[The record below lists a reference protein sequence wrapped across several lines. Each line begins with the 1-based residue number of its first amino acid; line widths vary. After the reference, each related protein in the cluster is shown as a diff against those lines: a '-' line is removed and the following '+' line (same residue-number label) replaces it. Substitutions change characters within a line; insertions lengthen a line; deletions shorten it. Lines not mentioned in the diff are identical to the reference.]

1 MKRDVLSCFAVLGA
15 AAGLAS
21 GGAPILGVGLAL
33 GGAFSALL
41 KWGPTNSAA
50 REAAFQELVAEMR
63 AAGVASNDIDKLIGV
78 CRDNLSHGAMLHAI
92 FPELSARA
100 LASWLKDVERLDA
113 HRLLDFGKLV
123 FQLRHALNLAP
134 QRNPD
139 EVLRML
145 PVGYWVGSQ
154 EVENARQF
162 DPSKV
167 GVEKPLAMATR
178 EVLSHFYGKFR
189 PTSVDPQLVRAA
201 GAERAAVEHRD
212 ARAWIENN
220 DTRGMDAGL
229 AELALGNWQANAA
242 QDVLRAKRDTMLA
255 QQDIIKTGTQSRQ
268 LGRQA
273 RAIELQQAL
282 LSEHNPAK
290 RDVLRR
296 ELHELKQ
303 AIGLWQLTKGE
314 RTAQHRQ
321 RVGLAPFAPPILP
334 EPRRFDFVQDA
345 LACDEIGNGIF
356 VGDGPLSMA
365 TSAAPRHGGAL
376 QSVSRALG
384 HIGRPIGAF
393 VASIFAPDPP
403 DTRSADVEQGTPLAE
418 FRDGRPIHAPAD
430 IEGAVR
436 VVEAPQSNIGTW
448 VAGGLT
454 MTLGGASLYAGYEWL
469 RSRGLSREQPSP
481 ASQAGRPAPA
491 LTSLQRALID
501 TLTGSVHANGNGTWG
516 STLDAITAI
525 LRGVPDPH
533 APQVIAS
540 VTEVL
545 RLDFNNVAAVYANDF
560 NRPNL
565 IDGFD
570 GFDGFD
576 SLGDANDF
584 VEFDVPDDVEVLP
597 RRRLRR
603 AVDASGTAQKL
614 EQQRTEQAEDRAT
627 KARVV
632 EIIDAVAQ
640 YQQSASA
647 NDEKLLFG
655 ALPAHWRT
663 DPALDWLSRAPESE
677 QKLWVHAVQKAN
689 DRFDS
694 FSKAI
699 NDAQPLDGIYAAFAN
714 LGLDGLPAAWSVTYP
729 VTIPGIPTPV
739 TARQTLIEAC
749 LAGDTRRD
757 PQKFEG
763 FIDGVPASADQTRRM
778 RELLGAS
785 ECRTSSQER
794 LTSMTS
800 NIPSLKIHLAAFLE
814 SELHRDILEA
824 KLKGHLTGGR
834 DAWVR
839 ALDLMHKAI
848 SDAPDVSVGE
858 LRLAPP
864 GMTEIALAPWLVF
877 TDKPRPDADPNNCVV
892 LYRPIEKTWS
902 VFNSRQELFQYLDVA
917 RMRNALAGEM
927 NPATITTGGD
937 DALRLLPQ
945 VALESAAP
953 RDRTALRKFFQT
965 QAENPANW
973 KPEYLRF
980 EAYEGERLT
989 VRMQAWA
996 QRQLE
1001 LHTQQLE
1008 PLAKVPGLTSQLVD
1022 AAALERHFKAYEDEH
1037 LPPLREF
1044 TRRMESAKLT
1054 RGLRGEGL
1062 SDLGEIDADQ
1072 VFIDFNGRNM
1082 TVTDWVLEGYRGH
1095 GDNVLAHTNN
1105 FQLDAQISAEN
1116 AEVAARLSSP
1126 AYKQSLESNLRATY
1140 AGDAFIR
1147 HLRDWLASTDAES
1160 QTFRLLTQAAI
1171 RTQLRVTLS
1180 QEIANGRIG
1189 QQDASWMTALVD
1201 GLPQQVAS
1209 GDTFISEMS
1218 IGDRRIPGLLVFTQ
1232 RKRSSSD
1239 TAGEVLRRD
1248 FVWLP
1253 EGPYGTEWLPLDEYR
1268 KVMHQSPYDDDL
1280 RERVL
1285 RRDRVVI
1292 DDALNHGQGVDA
1304 SRVKTQALTDFA
1316 SLSDRRLLD
1325 RISNAQESTT
1335 SRAEVIW
1342 GEVVKGLRYAAM
1354 PLCVATTGGAGFL
1367 LCGLDTAV
1375 LAGIDI
1381 ESAVSN
1387 ARRGDMSGALLDVA
1401 FLWADTLDIGQALRV
1416 VNPVRLLKWAGKAH
1430 FANAREVSDV
1440 LNQVKGQRAAFDDA
1454 GHLRDTLARHGIDIG
1469 AARPTP
1475 IRTGTV
1481 SGGVRYEHDGRDYI
1495 KDRGRVFEV
1504 FSDNAWST
1512 VRVRDPQ
1519 RLNGPGV
1526 PVTFSN
1532 GRWQWDDGGLLGGAP
1547 TSAKRPRIAD
1557 PVNYLLDLGM
1567 SARDARV
1574 FLDAFVFPPGVEGS
1588 RRLAL
1593 VQEMHGGLKVPDW
1606 ARRYVRASERGQIF
1620 GIMGQTPV
1628 EVLGKSAGAVD
1639 SSLRLNRD
1647 QFEFPNA
1654 AMWDW
1659 FDLAL
1664 SRRERPMWAAKYAKT
1679 VDGMFAPE
1687 EVLAAKG
1694 VFDSPEAADRYLSS
1708 FDALD
1713 ASARTRLA
1721 NDRMGLGRTP
1731 EWAYPY
1737 LRQTEAMSVHR
1748 SEGMTAEQMLVASG
1762 EFASDREVRDYLS
1775 QFDISAMQI
1784 NGDAREWLAQRRL
1797 LSGSTPVELGQF
1809 LRTPIDTRKPAS
1821 KMLVDAGIFP
1831 TQRAASEYL
1840 AKFTTYSPLRG
1851 KLSTDQ
1857 VKQIALAR
1865 ILEGVP
1871 PAWSFERVQAEDV
1884 LALFGPNR
1892 IPRNIGSLTIHASEV
1907 GRLEL
1912 PTVMPHLRTLRI
1924 TGPIDLTLPVELPR
1938 IKSFVLK
1945 GVRVPREFSMPVAG
1959 RATDVVIDA
1968 TNAHTIRI
1976 PYGCHGIRNLG
1987 MDGNSALRS
1996 VIVESAPPGAVN
2008 ALNALPNVL
2017 VVEILNNRRLQEIEL
2032 PLELPALTTLN
2043 LAGNDLT
2050 RFPVTSEHRMNTM
2063 RTLNVRNNRIAT
2075 LGGLP
2080 HAPNLLTLNLDRNQ
2094 FTNIPASVAG
2104 WRGENPTANLFARRL
2119 NVYLEENP
2127 IPEERITQWAARP
2140 QVNNDARIYFS
2151 MANPFADLAARP
2163 LADAVF
2169 DWFPALTQDAHRQV
2183 WEAFAKEMNAK
2194 DFSAFLDRLRRT
2206 VNFNEP
2212 TFRARVR
2219 KWLERLETDKA
2230 LRDDTFPVSLCAT
2243 ASCEDR
2249 VTYAHGQM
2257 KQVLLASD
2265 AANGV
2270 YNDDPKLLRETMRGL
2285 FDLEVLERIARE
2297 KFRAMGG
2304 GDEID
2309 VYLAYQVK
2317 LRGPLSLPTDATDMR
2332 YFAISG
2338 VTEADLVA
2346 AKARVLAEEKTHF
2359 DAYLSNSAP
2368 MQKAIKNKYPE
2379 AFAKAEDALTDIT
2392 ADAEAF
2398 EQRVK
2403 AHLKDTGMEDDAD
2416 AIREAGPVVLR
2427 ALTHEFYG
2435 PLVRDLLE
2443 G

>member
-15 AAGLAS
+15 AAGLAT

-50 REAAFQELVAEMR
+50 RETAFQELVTEMR
-63 AAGVASNDIDKLIGV
+63 AVGVADADIEKFSGV
-78 CRDNLSHGAMLHAI
+78 CRDNRSQAALLHAI
-92 FPELSARA
+92 FPELSAPA
-100 LASWLKDVERLDA
+100 LASWLKDVERLDT
-113 HRLLDFGKLV
+113 HRLLDFGKVV
-123 FQLRHALNLAP
+123 FQLRQALNLAP

-154 EVENARQF
+154 EAENARQF
-162 DPSKV
+162 DPRKV
-167 GVEKPLAMATR
+167 GVEKPLAMAAR
-178 EVLSHFYGKFR
+178 EVLTHLYGGFR
-189 PTSVDPQLVRAA
+189 PTPVDPTPVSAA
-201 GAERAAVEHRD
+201 QAERTAVENRD
-212 ARAWIENN
+212 ARAWMENN
-220 DTRGMDAGL
+220 DSRGLDAGR
-229 AELALGNWQANAA
+229 AELALGDWQANAA
-242 QDVLRAKRDTMLA
+242 QDVLRGKRGALLE
-255 QQDIIKTGTQSRQ
+255 QQDSIKAGTHSRQ
-268 LGRQA
+268 LARQA
-273 RAIELQQAL
+273 RAFALRQAL
-282 LSEHNPAK
+282 LGEHNPAK
-290 RDVLRR
+290 RDVLRD
-296 ELHELKQ
+296 ELRELKQ
-303 AIGLWQLTKGE
+303 DIDLWHVTKNE

-321 RVGLAPFAPPILP
+321 RVGLATLVPPTLP
-334 EPRRFDFVQDA
+334 EPRRFVSEHDA
-345 LACDEIGNGIF
+345 QACNESGGGIF
-356 VGDGPLSMA
+356 VGDEPLTMA

-393 VASIFAPDPP
+393 VASIFAPDSP
-403 DTRSADVEQGTPLAE
+403 DTRSADVEQGTPLTE
-418 FRDGRPIHAPAD
+418 FRDGRPVPAPAD

-436 VVEAPQSNIGTW
+436 VVDEPQSNVGMWIAGTLK
-448 VAGGLT
+448 A
-454 MTLGGASLYAGYEWL
+454 TLGSASLYTGYAGYEWL
-469 RSRGLSREQPSP
+469 RSRGILGGQPSP
-481 ASQAGRPAPA
+481 ASQAGRPASS

-501 TLTGSVHANGNGTWG
+501 TLASSVHANENGTWG
-516 STLDAITAI
+516 STLDAIEAI
-525 LRGVPDPH
+525 LRGESDPH

-540 VTEVL
+540 VTVVL
-545 RLDFNNVAAVYANDF
+545 RQDFNNVASVYANDLDG
-560 NRPNL
+560 PNF
-565 IDGFD
+565 I
-570 GFDGFD
+570 DGFD

-584 VEFDVPDDVEVLP
+584 GEFDVPDDVDAEGLP
-597 RRRLRR
+597 HRRFRR
-603 AVDASGTAQKL
+603 AVDESSAAQKL
-614 EQQRTEQAEDRAT
+614 EQQRSEEAEDRAT

-632 EIIDAVAQ
+632 EIIDTVAQ
-640 YQQSASA
+640 HQQSPSA

-677 QKLWVHAVQKAN
+677 QKLWVHTVQKAN
-689 DRFDS
+689 DRFVS

-699 NDAQPLDGIYAAFAN
+699 NDAQPLDGIYAAFAT
-714 LGLDGLPAAWSVTYP
+714 LGLDGAPAAWSVTYP

-757 PQKFEG
+757 PQKFDG
-763 FIDGVPASADQTRRM
+763 FIDGERASADQTRRM

-785 ECRTSSQER
+785 ECRTSPQER
-794 LTSMTS
+794 LISMTS
-800 NIPSLKIHLAAFLE
+800 NIPLLKVHLAAFLE

-839 ALDLMHKAI
+839 ALDLMHKAM

-864 GMTEIALAPWLVF
+864 GMTEIALVPWLVF
-877 TDKPRPDADPNNCVV
+877 TDKPGPDTDPNSCVV

-902 VFNSRQELFQYLDVA
+902 VFNSRQELYQYLDVA

-927 NPATITTGGD
+927 NPAMVTTGGD

-953 RDRTALRKFFQT
+953 RDRTALRKFFRT

-996 QRQLE
+996 QRQLA

-1008 PLAKVPGLTSQLVD
+1008 PLAKIPGLTSQLVD

-1062 SDLGEIDADQ
+1062 SDLGEIDADRI
-1072 VFIDFNGRNM
+1072 FIDFNGRNM
-1082 TVTDWVLEGYRGH
+1082 TVTDWVLEGYREH
-1095 GDNVLAHTNN
+1095 GDQVLAHTNN
-1105 FQLDAQISAEN
+1105 FQLDARISAEN

-1126 AYKQSLESNLRATY
+1126 AYKQSLERNLRATY

-1160 QTFRLLTQAAI
+1160 QTFRRLTQAAI
-1171 RTQLRVTLS
+1171 RTQLQVTLS

-1189 QQDASWMTALVD
+1189 QQDASWMTALVE
-1201 GLPQQVAS
+1201 GLPQKVAS

-1218 IGDRRIPGLLVFTQ
+1218 IDDRRIPGLLVFTQ
-1232 RKRSSSD
+1232 RKRSSSE
-1239 TAGEVLRRD
+1239 TTGAALRRD

-1285 RRDRVVI
+1285 RKDRAVI
-1292 DDALNHGQGVDA
+1292 DDALNRGQGVEA

-1335 SRAEVIW
+1335 SRGEVIW

-1387 ARRGDMSGALLDVA
+1387 TRRGDMDGALLDVA

-1416 VNPVRLLKWAGKAH
+1416 VNPGRLLKWAGKAH
-1430 FANAREVSDV
+1430 FANAGEVSEV

-1454 GHLRDTLARHGIDIG
+1454 GHLRDTLARHGIEIG

-1475 IRTGTV
+1475 IRAGSV
-1481 SGGVRYEHDGRDYI
+1481 SGGVRYEHEGRNYI

-1504 FSDNAWST
+1504 FSENAWST

-1519 RLNGPGV
+1519 RVNGPGV
-1526 PVTFSN
+1526 PVTFSS

-1547 TSAKRPRIAD
+1547 SSAKRPRIAD
-1557 PVNYLLDLGM
+1557 PVNYLIDLGM

-1664 SRRERPMWAAKYAKT
+1664 SKRERPMWAAKYAKT
-1679 VDGMFAPE
+1679 LDGMFAPE

-1694 VFDSPEAADRYLSS
+1694 IFDSPEAAERYLSS

-1713 ASARTRLA
+1713 ASQRTRLA
-1721 NDRMGLGRTP
+1721 NDRIGLRRTP

-1737 LRQTEAMSVHR
+1737 LRDTEAMSVLR
-1748 SEGMTAEQMLVASG
+1748 SEGMTAERMLVVSG
-1762 EFASDREVRDYLS
+1762 AFASDSAVRDYLS
-1775 QFDISAMQI
+1775 QFDIAKMQI

-1797 LSGSTPVELGQF
+1797 LSGSTPVELSQF

-1840 AKFTTYSPLRG
+1840 AKFTTYNLLRP
-1851 KLSTDQ
+1851 KLTTDE

-1871 PAWSFERVQAEDV
+1871 PAWSFDRVQAEDV

-1892 IPRNIGSLTIHASEV
+1892 IPRNIGSLSIHASEA

-1912 PTVMPHLRTLRI
+1912 PSVMPHLRTLRI
-1924 TGPIDLTLPVELPR
+1924 TGPIDLTLPVDLPK

-1945 GVRVPREFSMPVAG
+1945 GVRVPRDFSVPVG
-1959 RATDVVIDA
+1959 RRATTVVIDE
-1968 TNAHTIRI
+1968 TNAHTIRV
-1976 PYGCHGIRNLG
+1976 PYGCQGIRNMG
-1987 MDGNSALRS
+1987 MDGNSVLRS
-1996 VIVESAPPGAVN
+1996 VVVESAPPGAVN
-2008 ALNALPNVL
+2008 ALPNVL
-2017 VVEILNNRRLQEIEL
+2017 VIEILNNPRLQEIEL
-2032 PLELPALTTLN
+2032 PLELPALTNLN

-2050 RFPVTSEHRMNTM
+2050 RFPVTSQHRLNTL

-2080 HAPNLLTLNLDRNQ
+2080 HAPNLQTLNLDRNQ
-2094 FTNIPASVAG
+2094 FSTIPASVAG
-2104 WRGENPTANLFARRL
+2104 WRGEDPAVNLFARRL

-2127 IPEERITQWAARP
+2127 IPEERIRQWVARP
-2140 QVNNDARIYFS
+2140 QINNDARIYFS
-2151 MANPFADLAARP
+2151 MGNPFASVEARP

-2169 DWFPALTQDAHRQV
+2169 DWFPALTQDAHRKV
-2183 WEAFAKEMNAK
+2183 WEAFAKEANAK

-2212 TFRARVR
+2212 AFRARVQ
-2219 KWLERLETDKA
+2219 KWLERLEADKA

-2249 VTYAHGQM
+2249 VTHAYGQM

-2265 AANGV
+2265 VANGM
-2270 YNDDPKLLRETMRGL
+2270 YNDEPKLLRETMRGL
-2285 FDLEVLERIARE
+2285 FDLEVLEQIARE

-2359 DAYLSNSAP
+2359 DAYLSNAAP
-2368 MQKAIKNKYPE
+2368 VQKAIQNKYPD
-2379 AFAKAEDALTDIT
+2379 AFARAEDALTDIT

-2403 AHLKDTGMEDDAD
+2403 AHLKGTGMEDDAD

-2443 G
+2443 S

>member
-15 AAGLAS
+15 SAGLAT

-50 REAAFQELVAEMR
+50 RDTAFQELVAEMR
-63 AAGVASNDIDKLIGV
+63 AAGVASDDINQLIGV
-78 CRDNLSHGAMLHAI
+78 CRDNLSHGAMLHTI
-92 FPELSARA
+92 FPELSTDA

-113 HRLLDFGKLV
+113 HRLLDFGKIV
-123 FQLRHALNLAP
+123 FQLRQALNLAP

-154 EVENARQF
+154 EAENARQF

-167 GVEKPLAMATR
+167 GAEKPLAMATR
-178 EVLSHFYGKFR
+178 EVLSHLYGNFR
-189 PTSVDPQLVRAA
+189 PTPVDPTPVSAA
-201 GAERAAVEHRD
+201 KAERTAVENRD

-220 DTRGMDAGL
+220 DMRGIDAGP
-229 AELALGNWQANAA
+229 AEVALGEWQANAA
-242 QDVLRAKRDTMLA
+242 QDVLSRKRDALLE
-255 QQDIIKTGTQSRQ
+255 QQDMTKGGTQSRQ

-273 RAIELQQAL
+273 RALALQQAL
-282 LSEHNPAK
+282 LSEPNPAK
-290 RDVLRR
+290 RDVLRG
-296 ELHELKQ
+296 ELRELKQ
-303 AIGLWQLTKGE
+303 AIDVWHLTKGE
-314 RTAQHRQ
+314 RTVQHRQ
-321 RVGLAPFAPPILP
+321 RVGLAPFAPPTLP
-334 EPRRFDFVQDA
+334 EPRRFVAVSDA
-345 LACDEIGNGIF
+345 QACNESGSGIF
-356 VGDGPLSMA
+356 VGDEPRPMA

-376 QSVSRALG
+376 QAVSRALG
-384 HIGRPIGAF
+384 HVGRPIGAF
-393 VASIFAPDPP
+393 VASIFAPDSP
-403 DTRSADVEQGTPLAE
+403 DTRSFDVEQGTPLTE

-436 VVEAPQSNIGTW
+436 VVEAPQSAVRTW
-448 VAGGLT
+448 ISGVLKT
-454 MTLGGASLYAGYEWL
+454 TLGSASLYTGYAGLEWL
-469 RSRGLSREQPSP
+469 RSRGSSGAQPLP
-481 ASQAGRPAPA
+481 ASQAGLVESS

-501 TLTGSVHANGNGTWG
+501 TLAGSVHAYEDGTWG
-516 STLDAITAI
+516 STFDAISAI
-525 LRGVPDPH
+525 LHGEPDPH

-540 VTEVL
+540 VTLVL
-545 RLDFNNVAAVYANDF
+545 RQDFNDVASVYANE
-560 NRPNL
+560 
-565 IDGFD
+565 FD
-570 GFDGFD
+570 GIDGFD
-576 SLGDANDF
+576 SLGEANDF
-584 VEFDVPDDVEVLP
+584 GEFDVPDDVDAEGLP
-597 RRRLRR
+597 HRRFRR
-603 AVDASGTAQKL
+603 AVDESGTAQKL
-614 EQQRTEQAEDRAT
+614 EQQRAEEAEDRAT
-627 KARVV
+627 KAQVV

-640 YQQSASA
+640 HQQSALA

-677 QKLWVHAVQKAN
+677 QKLWVHTVQKASE
-689 DRFDS
+689 RFDS

-729 VTIPGIPTPV
+729 ATIPGIPTPV

-763 FIDGVPASADQTRRM
+763 FIDGVPASADQTQRM

-785 ECRTSSQER
+785 ECRTSPQER
-794 LTSMTS
+794 LTSITS

-834 DAWVR
+834 DAWIR
-839 ALDLMHKAI
+839 ALDLMHKAM

-864 GMTEIALAPWLVF
+864 GMTEIPLVPWLVV
-877 TDKPRPDADPNNCVV
+877 TDKPSPDADPNSCVV

-917 RMRNALAGEM
+917 RMRHTLAGEM
-927 NPATITTGGD
+927 NPAAVTAGGD
-937 DALRLLPQ
+937 DTLRLLPQ

-953 RDRTALRKFFQT
+953 RDRTALRKFFRT

-989 VRMQAWA
+989 ERMQAWA
-996 QRQLE
+996 ERQLE

-1037 LPPLREF
+1037 LPALREF
-1044 TRRMESAKLT
+1044 TRRTESAKFT

-1062 SDLGEIDADQ
+1062 PDLGEIDTDR

-1082 TVTDWVLEGYRGH
+1082 TVTDWVLEGYRQH
-1095 GDNVLAHTNN
+1095 GDNVLARTNN
-1105 FQLDAQISAEN
+1105 FQLDAKISAPN
-1116 AEVAARLSSP
+1116 AQVAARLSLP
-1126 AYKQSLESNLRATY
+1126 EYKQSLERNLRATY

-1147 HLRDWLASTDAES
+1147 HLRNWLASTDTES
-1160 QTFRLLTQAAI
+1160 QTFRRLAQATT
-1171 RTQLRVTLS
+1171 RSQLQVTLS

-1189 QQDASWMTALVD
+1189 QQDAAWMTTLVD
-1201 GLPQQVAS
+1201 GLPQQVAN
-1209 GDTFISEMS
+1209 GDTFISELS
-1218 IGDRRIPGLLVFTQ
+1218 IDGRRIPGLLVFTQ

-1239 TAGEVLRRD
+1239 ATGEVLRRD
-1248 FVWLP
+1248 FVCLP
-1253 EGPYGTEWLPLDEYR
+1253 EGPYGTEWLPLDDYR
-1268 KVMHQSPYDDDL
+1268 KVLHQSPYDDDL
-1280 RERVL
+1280 RGRVL
-1285 RRDRVVI
+1285 HKDRAVI
-1292 DDALNHGQGVDA
+1292 DEALSHGQGIDA

-1335 SRAEVIW
+1335 SRGAVIW
-1342 GEVVKGLRYAAM
+1342 REVVKGLRYAAM

-1387 ARRGDMSGALLDVA
+1387 VRRGDMNGALLDVA
-1401 FLWADTLDIGQALRV
+1401 FLWADALDIGPALRV
-1416 VNPVRLLKWAGKAH
+1416 VNPGRLLKWAGKTH
-1430 FANAREVSDV
+1430 FANAGEVNDV

-1454 GHLRDTLARHGIDIG
+1454 GHLRDTLARHGIEIG

-1475 IRTGTV
+1475 IRAGTV
-1481 SGGVRYEHDGRDYI
+1481 NGGVRYEHEGRDYI
-1495 KDRGRVFEV
+1495 RDRGRVFEA

-1519 RLNGPGV
+1519 RVNGPGV

-1557 PVNYLLDLGM
+1557 PVNYLIDLGM

-1574 FLDAFVFPPGVEGS
+1574 FLDAFVFPPGVESS

-1593 VQEMHGGLKVPDW
+1593 VQEMHGGLKVPEW
-1606 ARRYVRASERGQIF
+1606 ARRYVRASERGQVF
-1620 GIMGQTPV
+1620 GMMGQTPV
-1628 EVLGKSAGAVD
+1628 EVLGKSVGAVD
-1639 SSLRLNRD
+1639 PSLRLNRD
-1647 QFEFPNA
+1647 PFEFPNA

-1664 SRRERPMWAAKYAKT
+1664 SRRERPMWAAKYAT
-1679 VDGMFAPE
+1679 TLDGMFAPE

-1694 VFDSPEAADRYLSS
+1694 IFDSPELAERYLSS

-1713 ASARTRLA
+1713 ASQRTRLA
-1721 NDRMGLGRTP
+1721 NDRMGLRRTP

-1737 LRQTEAMSVHR
+1737 LRLTEAIPVLR
-1748 SEGMTAEQMLVASG
+1748 SEGMTAERMLVAMG
-1762 EFASDREVRDYLS
+1762 EFASDSAVRDYLS
-1775 QFDISAMQI
+1775 QFDISKMQVS
-1784 NGDAREWLAQRRL
+1784 GDAREWIAQRRL
-1797 LSGSTPVELGQF
+1797 LSGATPLGLAEF
-1809 LRTPIDTRKPAS
+1809 LRTPIDIRKPAS
-1821 KMLVDAGIFP
+1821 KMLIDAGIFP
-1831 TQRAASEYL
+1831 TQRAANAYL
-1840 AKFTTYSPLRG
+1840 AKFTTYNPLRR
-1851 KLSTDQ
+1851 KLMNDQ
-1857 VKQIALAR
+1857 VKQIALTR

-1871 PAWSFERVQAEDV
+1871 PAWSFDVVDAENV

-1892 IPRNIGSLTIHASEV
+1892 IPRNIGSLTIHASEA

-1912 PTVMPHLRTLRI
+1912 PTVMPHLRTLHI
-1924 TGPIDLTLPVELPR
+1924 TGPIDLTLPVEMPK
-1938 IKSFVLK
+1938 ITSFIVK
-1945 GVRVPREFSMPVAG
+1945 NVRVPRDFSVPVGA
-1959 RATDVVIDA
+1959 RATTVVIDA

-1976 PYGCHGIRNLG
+1976 PYGCHGIRNIG

-1996 VIVESAPPGAVN
+1996 VVVASAPPGTV
-2008 ALNALPNVL
+2008 NALPNA
-2017 VVEILNNRRLQEIEL
+2017 VVIEILNNRRLQEIEL
-2032 PLELPALTTLN
+2032 PLELPQLLNLN

-2050 RFPVTSEHRMNTM
+2050 RLPVTPEHRMNTL

-2080 HAPNLLTLNLDRNQ
+2080 QAPHLQTLNLDRNQ
-2094 FTNIPASVAG
+2094 FTNIPASVAS
-2104 WRGENPTANLFARRL
+2104 WRGESPAENIFARRL

-2127 IPEERITQWAARP
+2127 IPEERIMQWAARP
-2140 QVNNDARIYFS
+2140 QLNNDARLYFS
-2151 MANPFADLAARP
+2151 MANPFAHLEARP
-2163 LADAVF
+2163 LADTVF
-2169 DWFPALTQDAHRQV
+2169 DWFPALTQDAHRDV
-2183 WEAFAKEMNAK
+2183 WEAFATEANAQ

-2212 TFRARVR
+2212 AFRARVQ
-2219 KWLERLETDKA
+2219 KWLERLEADKA

-2249 VTYAHGQM
+2249 VTHAHGQM

-2270 YNDDPKLLRETMRGL
+2270 YNDDPKQLRETMRGL
-2285 FDLEVLERIARE
+2285 FDLEVLEQIARE

-2338 VTEADLVA
+2338 VTEADLAA

-2403 AHLKDTGMEDDAD
+2403 AHLRGTGMEDDAD

-2427 ALTHEFYG
+2427 ELTHEFYG

>member
-1 MKRDVLSCFAVLGA
+1 MKRDVLSCFAVLGT
-15 AAGLAS
+15 AAGLAT

-41 KWGPTNSAA
+41 KWGPTNSAS
-50 REAAFQELVAEMR
+50 REAAFQELVTEMR
-63 AAGVASNDIDKLIGV
+63 AAGVAEADIEKLSGV
-78 CRDNLSHGAMLHAI
+78 CRDNGSQAVLLHAI
-92 FPELSARA
+92 FPELSSQA
-100 LASWLKDVERLDA
+100 LASWLRDVERLDA
-113 HRLLDFGKLV
+113 HRLLDFGKVV
-123 FQLRHALNLAP
+123 FQLRQALNLAP

-154 EVENARQF
+154 EAENARQF

-167 GVEKPLAMATR
+167 GVEKPLATAAR
-178 EVLSHFYGKFR
+178 EVLSHLYGSFR
-189 PTSVDPQLVRAA
+189 PTPVDPTPVSAA
-201 GAERAAVEHRD
+201 QAERTAVEHRD

-220 DTRGMDAGL
+220 DLRGMDAGR
-229 AELALGNWQANAA
+229 AEVALGDWQARTA
-242 QDVLRAKRDTMLA
+242 QDVLRRKRDALLE
-255 QQDIIKTGTQSRQ
+255 QKDPIKSGTQSRQ
-268 LGRQA
+268 LARKA
-273 RAIELQQAL
+273 RALAIQQAL

-290 RDVLRR
+290 RDVLRG
-296 ELHELKQ
+296 ELRELKQ
-303 AIGLWQLTKGE
+303 AIDVWHLTKGE
-314 RTAQHRQ
+314 RTAQHRE
-321 RVGLAPFAPPILP
+321 RVGLASFPPPTLP
-334 EPRRFDFVQDA
+334 EPRRFVSVSEA
-345 LACDEIGNGIF
+345 SACNESGSGIF
-356 VGDGPLSMA
+356 VGGEPLMTA

-384 HIGRPIGAF
+384 HIGRPISAF
-393 VASIFAPDPP
+393 VASIIAPDSPE
-403 DTRSADVEQGTPLAE
+403 TRSADVEQGTPLTE
-418 FRDGRPIHAPAD
+418 FRDGRPVAAPAD

-436 VVEAPQSNIGTW
+436 VVEAPQSAVRTW
-448 VAGGLT
+448 IAGALKT
-454 MTLGGASLYAGYEWL
+454 TLGSASLYTGYAGLEWL
-469 RSRGLSREQPSP
+469 RSRGPSGAQPSP
-481 ASQAGRPAPA
+481 ASQAGLAA
-491 LTSLQRALID
+491 SSLTPLQQALID
-501 TLTGSVHANGNGTWG
+501 TLAGSVHANENGTWS
-516 STLDAITAI
+516 STLDAVAAI
-525 LRGVPDPH
+525 LRGEPDPH

-540 VTEVL
+540 VTVVL
-545 RLDFNNVAAVYANDF
+545 REDFNNVASVYANDF
-560 NRPNL
+560 
-565 IDGFD
+565 DGPSFIE
-570 GFDGFD
+570 GFG
-576 SLGDANDF
+576 SLGDADDF
-584 VEFDVPDDVEVLP
+584 GEFDVPDDVDAEGLP
-597 RRRLRR
+597 HRRFRR
-603 AVDASGTAQKL
+603 AVDASGAAQKL
-614 EQQRTEQAEDRAT
+614 EQQRSEEAEDRAT

-640 YQQSASA
+640 HEQSASA

-663 DPALDWLSRAPESE
+663 DPTLDWLSRAPESE

-689 DRFDS
+689 DRFNS

-729 VTIPGIPTPV
+729 VTVPGIQASV

-785 ECRTSSQER
+785 ECRTSPQAR
-794 LTSMTS
+794 LMSMTS

-834 DAWVR
+834 DAWIR
-839 ALDLMHKAI
+839 ALDLMHKAM

-864 GMTEIALAPWLVF
+864 GMSEIALVPWLVI
-877 TDKPRPDADPNNCVV
+877 TDKPRPDTDSNGCVV

-917 RMRNALAGEM
+917 RMRNTLAGEM
-927 NPATITTGGD
+927 NPATVTTGGD
-937 DALRLLPQ
+937 DALRLMPQ

-953 RDRTALRKFFQT
+953 RHRTELRKFFRT

-980 EAYEGERLT
+980 EAYEGERLAT
-989 VRMQAWA
+989 RMQAWA

-1008 PLAKVPGLTSQLVD
+1008 PLARVPGLASQLVD

-1044 TRRMESAKLT
+1044 TRRIESTKLT
-1054 RGLRGEGL
+1054 RGLRGDGL
-1062 SDLGEIDADQ
+1062 SDLGEIDADRI
-1072 VFIDFNGRNM
+1072 FIDFNGRNM
-1082 TVTDWVLEGYRGH
+1082 TVTDWVLEGYRKH
-1095 GDNVLAHTNN
+1095 GDNVLASTNN
-1105 FQLDAQISAEN
+1105 FQRDAQISAGN
-1116 AEVAARLSSP
+1116 AEVAARLSTP

-1160 QTFRLLTQAAI
+1160 QTFRHLAQAAI
-1171 RTQLRVTLS
+1171 RAQLQVTLS
-1180 QEIANGRIG
+1180 REIANGRIG
-1189 QQDASWMTALVD
+1189 QQDAAWMRALVD
-1201 GLPQQVAS
+1201 GLPQQVAN
-1209 GDTFISEMS
+1209 GDTFISELS
-1218 IGDRRIPGLLVFTQ
+1218 IADRRIPGLLVLTQ

-1239 TAGEVLRRD
+1239 TTGEVLRRD

-1268 KVMHQSPYDDDL
+1268 KVMHQSPYDDDM

-1285 RRDRVVI
+1285 SKDRAVI
-1292 DDALNHGQGVDA
+1292 EEALSHGQGVDA
-1304 SRVKTQALTDFA
+1304 SRVKTRALTDFA
-1316 SLSDRRLLD
+1316 SLSDQRLLD

-1342 GEVVKGLRYAAM
+1342 GEVVKGLRFAAM

-1387 ARRGDMSGALLDVA
+1387 VRRGDMNGALLDVA
-1401 FLWADTLDIGQALRV
+1401 FLWADALDIGPALRV
-1416 VNPVRLLKWAGKAH
+1416 VNPGRLLKWAGKAH
-1430 FANAREVSDV
+1430 FANAGEVSEV
-1440 LNQVKGQRAAFDDA
+1440 LSQVRGQRAAFDDA

-1475 IRTGTV
+1475 IRAGTV
-1481 SGGVRYEHDGRDYI
+1481 SGGVRYEHEGRDYI

-1519 RLNGPGV
+1519 RVNGPGV

-1532 GRWQWDDGGLLGGAP
+1532 GRWQWDDAGLLGGAP

-1557 PVNYLLDLGM
+1557 PVNYLVDLGM

-1574 FLDAFVFPPGVEGS
+1574 FLDAFVFPPGVEDS

-1593 VQEMHGGLKVPDW
+1593 VQEMHGGLQVPGW
-1606 ARRYVRASERGQIF
+1606 ARRYVRASERGQVF
-1620 GIMGQTPV
+1620 GSMGQTPV
-1628 EVLGKSAGAVD
+1628 EVLGKSGGAVD
-1639 SSLRLNRD
+1639 PSRRLNRD

-1664 SRRERPMWAAKYAKT
+1664 SKGERPTWAAKYAKT
-1679 VDGMFAPE
+1679 LDGMFAPE

-1694 VFDSPEAADRYLSS
+1694 IFDSPEAAERYLSS
-1708 FDALD
+1708 FDPLD

-1721 NDRMGLGRTP
+1721 NDRMGLRHTA

-1737 LRQTEAMSVHR
+1737 LRPTEAIAVLR
-1748 SEGMTAEQMLVASG
+1748 SEGMTAEQMLVATG
-1762 EFASDREVRDYLS
+1762 AFASDSAVRNYLS
-1775 QFDISAMQI
+1775 QFDISKMQI
-1784 NGDAREWLAQRRL
+1784 HGDAREWIAQRRL
-1797 LSGSTPVELGQF
+1797 LSGATPLGLGEF
-1809 LRTPIDTRKPAS
+1809 LRTPIDIRKPAS
-1821 KMLVDAGIFP
+1821 KMLIDAGIFP
-1831 TQRAASEYL
+1831 TQRAASAYL
-1840 AKFTTYSPLRG
+1840 SKFTTYNPLRR
-1851 KLSTDQ
+1851 KLMNDQ
-1857 VKQIALAR
+1857 IKQIALTR
-1865 ILEGVP
+1865 ILEGAP
-1871 PAWSFERVQAEDV
+1871 PAWSFELVDAEDV

-1892 IPRNIGSLTIHASEV
+1892 IPRDIGSLTIHASEA

-1912 PTVMPHLRTLRI
+1912 PTVMPHLRTLHI
-1924 TGPIDLTLPVELPR
+1924 TGPIDLTLPVELPK
-1938 IKSFVLK
+1938 IKSFIVK
-1945 GVRVPREFSMPVAG
+1945 NVRVPRDFSVPVGA
-1959 RATDVVIDA
+1959 RATTVVIDA

-1976 PYGCHGIRNLG
+1976 PYGCHGIRNIG

-1996 VIVESAPPGAVN
+1996 VVVASAPPGAVD
-2008 ALNALPNVL
+2008 ALPNAL
-2017 VVEILNNRRLQEIEL
+2017 VIEILNNRRLQEIEL
-2032 PLELPALTTLN
+2032 PLELPQLLNLN

-2050 RFPVTSEHRMNTM
+2050 RFPVTSEHRMNTL

-2080 HAPNLLTLNLDRNQ
+2080 HAPHLQTLNLDRNQ
-2094 FTNIPASVAG
+2094 FASIPASVAG
-2104 WRGENPTANLFARRL
+2104 WRGESPAENIFARRL

-2127 IPEERITQWAARP
+2127 ISEERIRQWTGRV
-2140 QVNNDARIYFS
+2140 QINNEARIYFS
-2151 MANPFADLAARP
+2151 MANPFAHLEARP

-2169 DWFPALTQDAHRQV
+2169 DWFPALTQDAHRKV
-2183 WEAFAKEMNAK
+2183 WEAFAEEANAQ

-2212 TFRARVR
+2212 AFRARVQ
-2219 KWLERLETDKA
+2219 KWLERLEADKA

-2249 VTYAHGQM
+2249 VTHAHGQM
-2257 KQVLLASD
+2257 KQVLLAAD
-2265 AANGV
+2265 VANGV

-2285 FDLEVLERIARE
+2285 FDLEVLEQIARE

-2338 VTEADLVA
+2338 VTEADLAA

-2359 DAYLSNSAP
+2359 DSYLSNSAP

-2435 PLVRDLLE
+2435 PLVRDLLGE

>member
-15 AAGLAS
+15 AAGLAT

-41 KWGPTNSAA
+41 KWGPTNLVA
-50 REAAFQELVAEMR
+50 REAAFQEVVTEMR
-63 AAGVASNDIDKLIGV
+63 EAGVADADIEKLSGV
-78 CRDNLSHGAMLHAI
+78 CRDNRSQAALLHAI
-92 FPELSARA
+92 FPELSSPA

-113 HRLLDFGKLV
+113 HRLLDFGKVV
-123 FQLRHALNLAP
+123 FHLRQALNLAP

-154 EVENARQF
+154 EAENARQF
-162 DPSKV
+162 DPGKI
-167 GVEKPLAMATR
+167 GVEKPLATATR
-178 EVLSHFYGKFR
+178 ELLTQLYGGFR
-189 PTSVDPQLVRAA
+189 PTPVDPLPVSAA
-201 GAERAAVEHRD
+201 RAERGAVEQRD

-220 DTRGMDAGL
+220 DTRGMDAGR
-229 AELALGNWQANAA
+229 AEVALREWQANAA
-242 QDVLRAKRDTMLA
+242 QDVLRGKRDALRQ
-255 QQDIIKTGTQSRQ
+255 QQDNIKAGTQSRQ
-268 LGRQA
+268 LARQA
-273 RAIELQQAL
+273 QAITLRQAL

-296 ELHELKQ
+296 ELRELKQ
-303 AIGLWQLTKGE
+303 AIDVWHLTKSE

-321 RVGLAPFAPPILP
+321 HVGLAPFEPPTLP
-334 EPRRFDFVQDA
+334 EPHRFVSVSDPRG
-345 LACDEIGNGIF
+345 CNEIGSGIL
-356 VGDGPLSMA
+356 VGVEPLVMA
-365 TSAAPRHGGAL
+365 TSSAPRHGGAL
-376 QSVSRALG
+376 QSISRALG

-393 VASIFAPDPP
+393 VASIFAPDSP
-403 DTRSADVEQGTPLAE
+403 DSRSADVEQGTPLTE
-418 FRDGRPIHAPAD
+418 FRDGRPIHASAD

-436 VVEAPQSNIGTW
+436 VIEGPQSPVRAWI
-448 VAGGLT
+448 AGALKT
-454 MTLGGASLYAGYEWL
+454 TLGSASLYTGYAGFEWL
-469 RSRGLSREQPSP
+469 RSRGLSVAQPSP
-481 ASQAGRPAPA
+481 ASQAGRATLSP
-491 LTSLQRALID
+491 TSLQRALVD
-501 TLTGSVHANGNGTWG
+501 TLASSVHANENGTWG
-516 STLDAITAI
+516 STLDAIAAI
-525 LRGVPDPH
+525 LRGEPDPH
-533 APQVIAS
+533 AAQVIAS
-540 VTEVL
+540 VTVVL
-545 RLDFNNVAAVYANDF
+545 RQDFNDVASVYANDF
-560 NRPNL
+560 DRPNF
-565 IDGFD
+565 IDGVD
-570 GFDGFD
+570 G
-576 SLGDANDF
+576 LGDANDF
-584 VEFDVPDDVEVLP
+584 AEFDVPDDVDAEGLP
-597 RRRLRR
+597 HRRLRR
-603 AVDASGTAQKL
+603 DVDASSAAQKL
-614 EQQRTEQAEDRAT
+614 EQQRSEEAEDRAT

-632 EIIDAVAQ
+632 EIVDAVAQ
-640 YQQSASA
+640 HQQSASA

-714 LGLDGLPAAWSVTYP
+714 LGLDALPAAWSVTYP

-749 LAGDTRRD
+749 LAGDALRD

-785 ECRTSSQER
+785 ECRTSPQAR
-794 LTSMTS
+794 LISMTS
-800 NIPSLKIHLAAFLE
+800 NIPALKIPLAAFLE

-834 DAWVR
+834 DAWIR
-839 ALDLMHKAI
+839 ALDLMQKAM

-864 GMTEIALAPWLVF
+864 GMTEIALVPWLVF
-877 TDKPRPDADPNNCVV
+877 TDKQGPDSDPNSCVV

-917 RMRNALAGEM
+917 RMRHALAGEM
-927 NPATITTGGD
+927 NPATVTTGGD

-953 RDRTALRKFFQT
+953 RDRTALRKFFRT

-1008 PLAKVPGLTSQLVD
+1008 PLAKAPGLTSQLVD
-1022 AAALERHFKAYEDEH
+1022 AAALERHFKAYEDEY

-1054 RGLRGEGL
+1054 RGLCAEGP
-1062 SDLGEIDADQ
+1062 SDLGEIDADR

-1082 TVTDWVLEGYRGH
+1082 TVTDWVLEGYRAH
-1095 GDNVLAHTNN
+1095 GDEVLASTNN
-1105 FQLDAQISAEN
+1105 FQRDAQISAGD
-1116 AEVAARLSSP
+1116 AEVAARLSTP

-1140 AGDAFIR
+1140 AGDAFIK

-1160 QTFRLLTQAAI
+1160 QTFRRLTQAAI
-1171 RTQLRVTLS
+1171 RTQLQVTLS

-1209 GDTFISEMS
+1209 GDTFISELS
-1218 IGDRRIPGLLVFTQ
+1218 IDDRRIPGLLVFTL
-1232 RKRSSSD
+1232 RKRSSGD
-1239 TAGEVLRRD
+1239 TAGEALRRD
-1248 FVWLP
+1248 FVCLP
-1253 EGPYGTEWLPLDEYR
+1253 QGPYGTEWLPLDEYR
-1268 KVMHQSPYDDDL
+1268 EVMHQSPYDDDL
-1280 RERVL
+1280 RERAL
-1285 RRDRVVI
+1285 RKDRAVI
-1292 DDALNHGQGVDA
+1292 DAALKHGQGVDA

-1335 SRAEVIW
+1335 SHAEVIW

-1354 PLCVATTGGAGFL
+1354 PLCVATTGGAGLL

-1381 ESAVSN
+1381 ESAMSN
-1387 ARRGDMSGALLDVA
+1387 TRRGDLNTALLDVA
-1401 FLWADTLDIGQALRV
+1401 FLWADALDIGPALRIA
-1416 VNPVRLLKWAGKAH
+1416 NPGRLLKWAGKTH
-1430 FANAREVSDV
+1430 FANAEEVSEV
-1440 LNQVKGQRAAFDDA
+1440 LGQVKGQRAAFDRA

-1475 IRTGTV
+1475 IRAGSV
-1481 SGGVRYEHDGRDYI
+1481 SGGVRYEHEGRHYI
-1495 KDRGRVFEV
+1495 EDRGRVFEV

-1519 RLNGPGV
+1519 RGKASGV
-1526 PVTFSN
+1526 PVVFGN
-1532 GRWQWDDGGLLGGAP
+1532 GRWRWDDGGLLGGAP
-1547 TSAKRPRIAD
+1547 TSAKRPRIVD
-1557 PVNYLLDLGM
+1557 PINYLLDLGM

-1574 FLDAFVFPPGVEGS
+1574 FLNAFVFPPGVEGS

-1593 VQEMHGGLKVPDW
+1593 VQEMHGGLQVPGW
-1606 ARRYVRASERGQIF
+1606 ARRYVRASERGQVF

-1628 EVLGKSAGAVD
+1628 EVWGKSVGVVD
-1639 SSLRLNRD
+1639 PSLRLNRD

-1664 SRRERPMWAAKYAKT
+1664 SRRERPMWAAKYART
-1679 VDGMFAPE
+1679 VDGMFVPE

-1708 FDALD
+1708 FEALD
-1713 ASARTRLA
+1713 ASQRARLA
-1721 NDRMGLGRTP
+1721 NDRMALTRTP

-1737 LRQTEAMSVHR
+1737 LRDTEAISVLR
-1748 SEGMTAEQMLVASG
+1748 SEGMTAEQMLVACG
-1762 EFASDREVRDYLS
+1762 AFAHDLAVRDYLS
-1775 QFDISAMQI
+1775 RFDFSTMQI
-1784 NGDAREWLAQRRL
+1784 DGDAREWVAQRRL
-1797 LSGSTPVELGQF
+1797 LSGATPIELGQF
-1809 LRTPIDTRKPAS
+1809 LRTPVDTRNPAS

-1831 TQRAASEYL
+1831 TQRMAREYL
-1840 AKFTTYSPLRG
+1840 AKFTTYDPLRR
-1851 KLSTDQ
+1851 KLTTDQ

-1871 PAWSFERVQAEDV
+1871 PAWSFDLVQPEDV

-1892 IPRNIGSLTIHASEV
+1892 IPRNIGSLSVHASEA

-1912 PTVMPHLRTLRI
+1912 PAVMPHLRTLRI
-1924 TGPIDLTLPVELPR
+1924 TGPIDLTLPVELP
-1938 IKSFVLK
+1938 KLQSFIVK
-1945 GVRVPREFSMPVAG
+1945 GARVPRDFSVPVG
-1959 RATDVVIDA
+1959 RRATTVVIDA
-1968 TNAHTIRI
+1968 TDAHTIRI
-1976 PYGCHGIRNLG
+1976 PYGCHGIRHLG

-1996 VIVESAPPGAVN
+1996 VVVESAPPGAVSTL
-2008 ALNALPNVL
+2008 ANVQ
-2017 VVEILNNRRLQEIEL
+2017 VIEILNNPRLQEIEL
-2032 PLELPALTTLN
+2032 PLELPHLVNLN

-2050 RFPVTSEHRMNTM
+2050 RFPVTSEHRMNTL

-2075 LGGLP
+2075 LSGLP
-2080 HAPNLLTLNLDRNQ
+2080 HAPNLQTLNLDRNQ
-2094 FTNIPASVAG
+2094 FTSIPASVAG
-2104 WRGENPTANLFARRL
+2104 WRGENPAENLFARRL

-2127 IPEERITQWAARP
+2127 IPEERITQWAARV
-2140 QVNNDARIYFS
+2140 QINNDARIYFS
-2151 MANPFADLAARP
+2151 MGNPLADLAARP

-2169 DWFPALTQDAHRQV
+2169 DWFPALTQDAHRKV
-2183 WEAFAKEMNAK
+2183 WEAFAQETNAK

-2212 TFRARVR
+2212 AFRARVR
-2219 KWLERLETDKA
+2219 KWLERLEADKA

-2249 VTYAHGQM
+2249 VTHAYGQM
-2257 KQVLLASD
+2257 KQVLLTSD
-2265 AANGV
+2265 VANGV

-2285 FDLEVLERIARE
+2285 FDLEVLEQVARE

-2346 AKARVLAEEKTHF
+2346 AKARVLSEEKTQF
-2359 DAYLSNSAP
+2359 DAYLSNSGP
-2368 MQKAIKNKYPE
+2368 MQQAIKNKYPE
-2379 AFAKAEDALTDIT
+2379 AFANAEDALTDIT

-2403 AHLKDTGMEDDAD
+2403 MHLKHTGMEDDAD

-2435 PLVRDLLE
+2435 PLVRDLLK

>member
-1 MKRDVLSCFAVLGA
+1 MKRDVLSCFAVLGT
-15 AAGLAS
+15 AAGLAT

-50 REAAFQELVAEMR
+50 REAAFQELVTEMR
-63 AAGVASNDIDKLIGV
+63 AAGVADADIEKLSGA
-78 CRDNLSHGAMLHAI
+78 CRDNGSQAALLHAI
-92 FPELSARA
+92 FPELSSPA
-100 LASWLKDVERLDA
+100 LASWLKEVERLDA
-113 HRLLDFGKLV
+113 HRLLDFGKVV
-123 FQLRHALNLAP
+123 FQLRQALNLAP

-154 EVENARQF
+154 ETENARQF

-178 EVLSHFYGKFR
+178 ELLTHWYGGFR
-189 PTSVDPQLVRAA
+189 PTPVDPTPVSAA
-201 GAERAAVEHRD
+201 QAEHTAVENRD

-220 DTRGMDAGL
+220 DMRGMDAGP
-229 AELALGNWQANAA
+229 AEVELGDWQASTA
-242 QDVLRAKRDTMLA
+242 QDVLRRKRDALLE
-255 QQDIIKTGTQSRQ
+255 QQDIIKSGTQSRQ

-273 RAIELQQAL
+273 QALALQQAL
-282 LSEHNPAK
+282 LNEPNPAK
-290 RDVLRR
+290 RDVLRG
-296 ELHELKQ
+296 ELRELKQ
-303 AIGLWQLTKGE
+303 AIDVWDLTKGE

-321 RVGLAPFAPPILP
+321 RVGLAPFVPPTLP
-334 EPRRFDFVQDA
+334 EPRGFVSAKDTQ
-345 LACDEIGNGIF
+345 ACNESSNGIF
-356 VGDGPLSMA
+356 VADEPLMMA

-384 HIGRPIGAF
+384 QIGRPIGAF
-393 VASIFAPDPP
+393 VASIFAPESP
-403 DTRSADVEQGTPLAE
+403 DTRSADVEQGTPLTE
-418 FRDGRPIHAPAD
+418 FRDGKPIHAPAD

-436 VVEAPQSNIGTW
+436 VVEAPQSAVRTW
-448 VAGGLT
+448 ISGALKT
-454 MTLGGASLYAGYEWL
+454 TLGSASLYTGYAGLEWL
-469 RSRGLSREQPSP
+469 RGRGSSG
-481 ASQAGRPAPA
+481 ARPAPTSRTGRA
-491 LTSLQRALID
+491 TPSPTSLQRALID
-501 TLTGSVHANGNGTWG
+501 TLAGSVHVNENGTWG
-516 STLDAITAI
+516 STLDAIAAI
-525 LRGVPDPH
+525 LRGEPDPH

-540 VTEVL
+540 VTVVL
-545 RLDFNNVAAVYANDF
+545 RQDFNDVASVYANESD
-560 NRPNL
+560 
-565 IDGFD
+565 DFD
-570 GFDGFD
+570 GLDR
-576 SLGDANDF
+576 LGDANDF
-584 VEFDVPDDVEVLP
+584 VEFDVPDDVDAEGLP
-597 RRRLRR
+597 HRRFRR
-603 AVDASGTAQKL
+603 AVDESGTAQKL
-614 EQQRTEQAEDRAT
+614 EQLRTEDAEDRAT

-640 YQQSASA
+640 HQQSASA

-677 QKLWVHAVQKAN
+677 QKLWVHTVQKTN

-699 NDAQPLDGIYAAFAN
+699 NEAQPLDGIYTAFAN
-714 LGLDGLPAAWSVTYP
+714 LGLDRLPAAWSVTYP
-729 VTIPGIPTPV
+729 VTVPGIPTPV

-785 ECRTSSQER
+785 ECRASPQER
-794 LTSMTS
+794 LISITSS
-800 NIPSLKIHLAAFLE
+800 IPSLKIHLAAFLE

-834 DAWVR
+834 DAWIR
-839 ALDLMHKAI
+839 ALDLMHKAM

-864 GMTEIALAPWLVF
+864 GMTEIALVPWLVV
-877 TDKPRPDADPNNCVV
+877 TDKPHPDSDPNSCVV

-917 RMRNALAGEM
+917 RMRHAVAGEM
-927 NPATITTGGD
+927 NPATVTTGGD
-937 DALRLLPQ
+937 EALRLLPQ

-953 RDRTALRKFFQT
+953 RDRTALRKFFRT

-980 EAYEGERLT
+980 EAYEGERLAT
-989 VRMQAWA
+989 RMQAWA
-996 QRQLE
+996 ERQLE

-1044 TRRMESAKLT
+1044 TRRTESAKLT

-1062 SDLGEIDADQ
+1062 SDLGEIDADR

-1082 TVTDWVLEGYRGH
+1082 TVTDWVLEGYRQH
-1095 GDNVLAHTNN
+1095 GDNVLVRTNN
-1105 FQLDAQISAEN
+1105 FQLDARISAQN
-1116 AEVAARLSSP
+1116 ADVAARLSTP
-1126 AYKQSLESNLRATY
+1126 AYKQSLERNLRATY

-1147 HLRDWLASTDAES
+1147 HMRDWLASNDAES
-1160 QTFRLLTQAAI
+1160 QTFRSLTQAAT
-1171 RTQLRVTLS
+1171 RSQLRVTLS

-1189 QQDASWMTALVD
+1189 QQDASWMMTLVD
-1201 GLPQQVAS
+1201 GLPQHVAS
-1209 GDTFISEMS
+1209 GDTFISELS
-1218 IGDRRIPGLLVFTQ
+1218 IDDRRIPGLLVFTQ

-1239 TAGEVLRRD
+1239 ATGEVLRRD

-1253 EGPYGTEWLPLDEYR
+1253 EGPYGTEWLPLDDYR

-1280 RERVL
+1280 HGRVL
-1285 RRDRVVI
+1285 HKDRAVI
-1292 DDALNHGQGVDA
+1292 DEALSHGQGVET
-1304 SRVKTQALTDFA
+1304 SRVTTQPLTDFA
-1316 SLSDRRLLD
+1316 SLSDQRLLD

-1335 SRAEVIW
+1335 SRGEVIW
-1342 GEVVKGLRYAAM
+1342 REVVKGLRFSAM

-1387 ARRGDMSGALLDVA
+1387 ARRGDMNGALLDVA
-1401 FLWADTLDIGQALRV
+1401 FLWADALDIGPALRV
-1416 VNPVRLLKWAGKAH
+1416 VNPGRLLKWAGKTH
-1430 FANAREVSDV
+1430 FANAADVSDV
-1440 LNQVKGQRAAFDDA
+1440 LNQVKGQRVAFDDA
-1454 GHLRDTLARHGIDIG
+1454 GHLRDTLARHGVDIG
-1469 AARPTP
+1469 GARPTP
-1475 IRTGTV
+1475 IHAGSV
-1481 SGGVRYEHDGRDYI
+1481 SGGVRYEHEGRDYI

-1519 RLNGPGV
+1519 RVNGPGV

-1557 PVNYLLDLGM
+1557 PVNYLVDLGM

-1588 RRLAL
+1588 RRLTL
-1593 VQEMHGGLKVPDW
+1593 VQEMHGGLQVPVW
-1606 ARRYVRASERGQIF
+1606 ARRYVRASERGQVF
-1620 GIMGQTPV
+1620 GLMGQTPV
-1628 EVLGKSAGAVD
+1628 EVLGKSVGAVD
-1639 SSLRLNRD
+1639 PSLRLNRD
-1647 QFEFPNA
+1647 QFEFPSA

-1679 VDGMFAPE
+1679 LDGMFAPE

-1694 VFDSPEAADRYLSS
+1694 IFNSPEAAERYLSS

-1713 ASARTRLA
+1713 ASQRTRLA
-1721 NDRMGLGRTP
+1721 NDRMGLRRTP

-1737 LRQTEAMSVHR
+1737 LRLTEAIAVLR
-1748 SEGMTAEQMLVASG
+1748 SEGMTAERMLVATG
-1762 EFASDREVRDYLS
+1762 DFASDSAVRDYLS
-1775 QFDISAMQI
+1775 QFDTSKMQVS
-1784 NGDAREWLAQRRL
+1784 GDAREWIAQRRL
-1797 LSGSTPVELGQF
+1797 LSGATPLGLGEF
-1809 LRTPIDTRKPAS
+1809 LRTPIDIRKPAS
-1821 KMLVDAGIFP
+1821 KMLIDAGIFP
-1831 TQRAASEYL
+1831 TQRAASAYL
-1840 AKFTTYSPLRG
+1840 AKFTTYNPLRR
-1851 KLSTDQ
+1851 KLMNDQ
-1857 VKQIALAR
+1857 IKQIALTR

-1871 PAWSFERVQAEDV
+1871 PAWSFELVEAEDV

-1892 IPRNIGSLTIHASEV
+1892 IPRNIGSLTIHASAA

-1912 PTVMPHLRTLRI
+1912 PTVMPHLRTLHI
-1924 TGPIDLTLPVELPR
+1924 TGPLDLTLPVELPKL
-1938 IKSFVLK
+1938 KSFIVK
-1945 GVRVPREFSMPVAG
+1945 NVRIPRDFSVPVGA
-1959 RATDVVIDA
+1959 RATTVVIDA
-1968 TNAHTIRI
+1968 TNTHTIRI
-1976 PYGCHGIRNLG
+1976 PYGCYGIRNIG
-1987 MDGNSALRS
+1987 MDGNSVLRS
-1996 VIVESAPPGAVN
+1996 VVVESAPPGTV
-2008 ALNALPNVL
+2008 NALPNAL
-2017 VVEILNNRRLQEIEL
+2017 VIEILNNRRLQEIEL
-2032 PLELPALTTLN
+2032 PLELPQLLNLN

-2050 RFPVTSEHRMNTM
+2050 RLPVTPEHRMNTL

-2080 HAPNLLTLNLDRNQ
+2080 HAPHLQTLNLDRNQ
-2094 FTNIPASVAG
+2094 FTSIPASVAG
-2104 WRGENPTANLFARRL
+2104 WRGESPAENIFARRL

-2127 IPEERITQWAARP
+2127 IPEERITQWTARP
-2140 QVNNDARIYFS
+2140 LLDNDARIYFS
-2151 MANPFADLAARP
+2151 MANPFANLAMRP
-2163 LADAVF
+2163 LAEVVF
-2169 DWFPALTQDAHRQV
+2169 DWFPALTQDAHRKV
-2183 WEAFAKEMNAK
+2183 WEAFATEANAQ

-2212 TFRARVR
+2212 AFRARVQ
-2219 KWLERLETDKA
+2219 KWLERLEADKA

-2249 VTYAHGQM
+2249 VTHAHGQM

-2265 AANGV
+2265 VANGV

-2285 FDLEVLERIARE
+2285 FDLEVLEQIARE

-2338 VTEADLVA
+2338 VTEADLAA

-2368 MQKAIKNKYPE
+2368 MQKAIRNKYPE
-2379 AFAKAEDALTDIT
+2379 AFTKAEDALTDIT

-2398 EQRVK
+2398 ERRVK